1 MQRST
6 FAQALSDLKSRGVR
20 LTPQRQ
26 MILRYLKETHDHP
39 TADEVYN
46 NICQEF
52 SGISMA
58 TVYNTLHRLSELGAI
73 RELKYGDGSSRYD
86 GNDSEH
92 AHLVCESCGEVR
104 DVPSPDYATLD
115 NQALRQTGYEIHSFR
130 LEFYGICPSCQE
142 EDKNKG
148 MN

>member
-6 FAQALSDLKSRGVR
+6 FAQSLSDLKSRGVR

-26 MILRYLKETHDHP
+26 MILRYLKETHEHP

-46 NICQEF
+46 QICQEF

-104 DVPSPDYATLD
+104 DVPSPAYAALD
-115 NQALRQTGYEIHSFR
+115 NPELAASGYSIHSFR
-130 LEFYGICPSCQE
+130 LEFYGICPECQQGG
-142 EDKNKG
+142 KNHSL
-148 MN
+148 N